1 MSVRATVALIDNL
14 LEKSPTIGD
23 ANRIILMEAIFPVLR
38 DALVQLEN
46 ELNQLRERCDERKT
60 QMTRD
65 INRLKGVHGL

>member
-1 MSVRATVALIDNL
+1 MSPRIRQLADTMREGRWTL
-14 LEKSPTIGD
+14 GD
-23 ANRIILMEAIFPVLR
+23 ANK
-38 DALVQLEN
+38 VQLLEEIVPLLAESVTALEN

>member
-1 MSVRATVALIDNL
+1 MSPRIRQLADVMREGRWTL
-14 LEKSPTIGD
+14 GD
-23 ANRIILMEAIFPVLR
+23 ANK
-38 DALVQLEN
+38 VQLLEEIVPLLAESVTALES

>member
-1 MSVRATVALIDNL
+1 MSPRIRQLADAMREGRWTL
-14 LEKSPTIGD
+14 GD
-23 ANRIILMEAIFPVLR
+23 ANK
-38 DALVQLEN
+38 VQLLEEIVPLLAESVTALEN